1 MTVKLLAAVTDLL
14 LRLFCVKVRA
24 TSAVSEEEVRVL
36 LLEGT
41 EAGVFH
47 RDEPRMVA
55 SVLAFDRMPVSEI
68 MTPSERISCLSVE
81 DTCETLW
88 RKVVLTGHSNYPV
101 CTSDRDHV
109 IGVVSLKSVCAN
121 LASGARAP
129 VRELMK
135 APVFVRTNE
144 SVLNL
149 LGHFRES
156 GTHVAV
162 VRGANGRV
170 KGFATLVDVLE
181 ATVGDIPAFEER
193 LRPRPCRGA
202 MVANRP
208 ARSSPT
214 AARG

>member
-1 MTVKLLAAVTDLL
+1 
-14 LRLFCVKVRA
+14 
-24 TSAVSEEEVRVL
+24 VL
-36 LLEGT
+36 LFEGT

-68 MTPSERISCLSVE
+68 MTPRERISCLSVE

-88 RKVVLTGHSNYPV
+88 QKAMLTGHYN

-109 IGVVSLKSVCAN
+109 IGIVSLKSVCAN

-135 APVFVRTNE
+135 ARLFVRPNE
-144 SVLNL
+144 SVLGL

-156 GTHVAV
+156 GAHVAV
-162 VRGANGRV
+162 VRGADGRV

-181 ATVGDIPAFEER
+181 AIVGDIPALEKR

-202 MVANRP
+202 MVAKRP
-208 ARSSPT
+208 AGSSVA